1 MTKILFISH
10 TNYDN
15 LGKRVVVI
23 YQNTENTF
31 FSQEELSDT
40 KINELCG
47 LSQDNVDDI
56 REWLG
61 DEDIENNLQKGKP

>member
-15 LGKRVVVI
+15 LGKRVAVI

-31 FSQEELSDT
+31 FSQEEIGD
-40 KINELCG
+40 KQINELCG

-56 REWLG
+56 LNWLNKEG
-61 DEDIENNLQKGKP
+61 ER